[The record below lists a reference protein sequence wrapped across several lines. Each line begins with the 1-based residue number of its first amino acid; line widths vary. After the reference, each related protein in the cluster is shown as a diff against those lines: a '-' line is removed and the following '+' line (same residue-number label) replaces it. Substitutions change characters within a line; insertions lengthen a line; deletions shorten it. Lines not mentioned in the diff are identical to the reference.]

1 MFGVSL
7 KKIESW
13 EQKGKTNKLLEATTN
28 SNKDIRLAAIR
39 ALGSSKDLDIANKL
53 ITMLRDADPEI
64 RIEIM
69 KTLGKIGN
77 PIASEHIRSFT
88 TDEDENVRKV
98 ASEVLKTLPHKD

>member
-13 EQKGKTNKLLEATTN
+13 EQKGKTNKLLEATAN